1 MAATTEAD
9 DLVARVRR
17 DVGRNLLR
25 ARNGAKYMVGID
37 RPKVGMTPKDTVW
50 SRDKAQLWRYR
61 SDRVTVGTPV
71 LVVMSLVSRSYVLD
85 LSPGTS
91 FVQALR
97 DEGFDPYMLDWGVPD
112 ELDAGNGLST
122 YVDELLPA
130 AIEAVLET
138 SGADEVNVIGYCF
151 GGVLSLLLG
160 AAHPDLP
167 VASLVTMATPVDFTE
182 MGMFGRMFDEGRLDP
197 DDILDETGNVPPEV
211 IRNAFR
217 VLKPTADLT
226 QYAVLWE
233 KLWDDKQMQAFQ
245 VMGQWTRD
253 HIPFPGRAFRDTVEI
268 MRDGS
273 FMEDRVRLDG
283 RLLAMTDLTWPL
295 LNVVAAKDHIVPSAA
310 ALPVCDLVGSARAET
325 LELPAGHVGL
335 VMGRAASA
343 STLPRLYAWLREHS
357 QPRGDD
363 GSTADSSTADSS
375 TADSSTADTY
385 GDARSADNEG
395 TP

>member
-1 MAATTEAD
+1 MAAPVEQAE
-9 DLVARVRR
+9 DLVGRVRR
-17 DVGRNLLR
+17 DVGRNLAR
-25 ARNGAKYMVGID
+25 ARNGVKHLSGLD
-37 RPKVGMTPKDTVW
+37 RPAVGQTPKDVVW
-50 SRDKAQLWRYR
+50 SRDKAELWRYR
-61 SDRVTVGTPV
+61 SDDVTVGTPV
-71 LVVMSLVSRSYVLD
+71 LIVMSLVSRSYVLD

-97 DEGFDPYMLDWGVPD
+97 DEGFDAYMLDWGVPD
-112 ELDAGNGLST
+112 ELDAGNGLAT

-138 SGADEVNVIGYCF
+138 SGAEEVNLIGYCF

-167 VASLVTMATPVDFTE
+167 VASLVTMATPVDYSE
-182 MGMFGRMFDEGRLDP
+182 MGMFGRLFDADRLSP
-197 DDILDETGNVPPEV
+197 DDVVDDTGNVPPDV

-233 KLWDDKQMQAFQ
+233 RLWDDEQVKAFQ

-253 HIPFPGRAFRDTVEI
+253 HIPFPGRAFKETVAI

-273 FMEDRVRLDG
+273 FMEDRLRLDG
-283 RLLAMTDLTWPL
+283 RLLAMTDLVWPV
-295 LNVVAAKDHIVPSAA
+295 LNVVASNDHIVPAGA
-310 ALPVCDLVGSARAET
+310 ALPVCDLVGSTRAET

-335 VMGRAASA
+335 VMGRAAKTT
-343 STLPRLYAWLREHS
+343 TLPRLYAWLREHS
-357 QPRGDD
+357 TDEDSDD
-363 GSTADSSTADSS
+363 LPATE
-375 TADSSTADTY
+375 
-385 GDARSADNEG
+385 RH
-395 TP
+395 

>member
-1 MAATTEAD
+1 MSANDPFAVVPFKVPEQF
-9 DLVARVRR
+9 
-17 DVGRNLLR
+17 R
-25 ARNGAKYMVGID
+25 A
-37 RPKVGMTPKDTVW
+37 
-50 SRDKAQLWRYR
+50 
-61 SDRVTVGTPV
+61 
-71 LVVMSLVSRSYVLD
+71 
-85 LSPGTS
+85 
-91 FVQALR
+91 
-97 DEGFDPYMLDWGVPD
+97 
-112 ELDAGNGLST
+112 
-122 YVDELLPA
+122 
-130 AIEAVLET
+130 
-138 SGADEVNVIGYCF
+138 
-151 GGVLSLLLG
+151 
-160 AAHPDLP
+160 
-167 VASLVTMATPVDFTE
+167 FTE

-310 ALPVCDLVGSARAET
+310 ALPVCDLVVGPRRDPRAARRACRPGHGPRRVRLDPSPAVRLAARA
-325 LELPAGHVGL
+325 
-335 VMGRAASA
+335 
-343 STLPRLYAWLREHS
+343 
-357 QPRGDD
+357 QPG
-363 GSTADSSTADSS
+363 
-375 TADSSTADTY
+375 
-385 GDARSADNEG
+385 AR
-395 TP
+395 